1 MLEHHPLTP
10 EQAVQLFVSVGVGAF
25 LYSAA
30 LVPWTEP
37 EMRELEGMGASRQE
51 SLASTSVHSL

>member
-1 MLEHHPLTP
+1 
-10 EQAVQLFVSVGVGAF
+10 
-25 LYSAA
+25 
-30 LVPWTEP
+30 VPWTEP